1 LKILLTGFEPF
12 AGEKLNPSWEA
23 VREIGNRKIEGMEI
37 ETLCL
42 PTVFGRA
49 IEVAVRAMEKFN
61 PEIVICVGQAGG
73 RSEIGIERVAINV
86 NDASIQD
93 NEGKQPVNEP
103 IAEGGP
109 AAYWSTL
116 PIKSIVRAI
125 REEGIPAEVSN
136 SAGTFVCNNIM
147 YGVLNYLAQERINCR
162 AGFIHIPFL
171 PEQAINFPGKP
182 SMSLETIILG
192 LKTAIK
198 TAAKIEKDEE
208 TPGGRTH

>member
-1 LKILLTGFEPF
+1 MKILLTGFEPF

-86 NDASIQD
+86 NDARIQD
-93 NEGKQPVNEP
+93 NEGKQPVDEP
-103 IAEGGP
+103 IAAGGP

-116 PIKSIVRAI
+116 PIKYMVRAI

-147 YGVLNYLAQERINCR
+147 YGVLNYLAQEGINCR

-171 PEQAINFPGKP
+171 PEQALNYSGKP

-198 TAAKIEKDEE
+198 TAVKIEKDEE
-208 TPGGRTH
+208 TSGGRTH